1 MFCFNNCIIMTWR
14 QSVIF
19 LHLPHLVFCFAS
31 LIFYILALTLAVT
44 LPESDAVQ
52 KTKIGVMCNVTRHR
66 KNLPFVG
73 VCLNPL
79 WIFFDE
85 IPWES
90 SQFIGISSTK
100 KKKQVVSVLDHWNR
114 KDKACSFL
122 GSGVL
127 PPIRKLLAFI
137 ARKAAKEGKGLRS
150 WSHLFFWCHF
160 VLTKSSTSFSDFI
173 FFWAWLFVFISKN
186 LQYWQIFACCIGVRF
201 LQTSCECG
209 CAQPYGD
216 QLNTL
221 KDYSFRQAN
230 KRCDVSKLW
239 VAKIRIPVIRY
250 TYLTKSDIL
259 CVYTHW
265 IHILKMNV
273 CEYV

>member
-1 MFCFNNCIIMTWR
+1 MTWR

-100 KKKQVVSVLDHWNR
+100 KKNKPFRCWIIGTARIRLAVSLALVYFHPYANCSRLLLVKLPKRGKVWGHGPIFFFGATSCLPSLPRLFPILYFFEPDCLYSSQKICNTDRSLPVVLVLDSSKHLVNVAAHSLMVTSWILW
-114 KDKACSFL
+114 KITVSDK
-122 GSGVL
+122 
-127 PPIRKLLAFI
+127 PT
-137 ARKAAKEGKGLRS
+137 KGAMFPS
-150 WSHLFFWCHF
+150 
-160 VLTKSSTSFSDFI
+160 
-173 FFWAWLFVFISKN
+173 
-186 LQYWQIFACCIGVRF
+186 Y
-201 LQTSCECG
+201 E
-209 CAQPYGD
+209 
-216 QLNTL
+216 
-221 KDYSFRQAN
+221 
-230 KRCDVSKLW
+230 
-239 VAKIRIPVIRY
+239 
-250 TYLTKSDIL
+250 
-259 CVYTHW
+259 
-265 IHILKMNV
+265 
-273 CEYV
+273 